1 MIYIRSLIFNI
12 ICYST
17 ILLGSMLTCVVGL
30 FSQKAEINTW
40 NNVLLPFLRGC
51 LYVICGM
58 KIEVRGREHITKHGV
73 LYACKHQSAMET
85 YFLTSYVKN
94 GTFIFKKELSR
105 IPFFGW
111 AIHLYGS
118 VPVDRSGGSAAMK
131 KMLADTKA
139 LMEKD
144 RSIIIFPEGTRT
156 KPGSTVFYKPGIA
169 FLYQNIQT
177 EVVPVALNTGMFWRK
192 NSFLRHPG
200 KVIIEFMPPLP
211 HGMEKREFINTLQ
224 DTIEKKCAELNL
236 ETVKHYPETRIMLE
250 KPQGK

>member
-1 MIYIRSLIFNI
+1 
-12 ICYST
+12 
-17 ILLGSMLTCVVGL
+17 
-30 FSQKAEINTW
+30 
-40 NNVLLPFLRGC
+40 
-51 LYVICGM
+51 
-58 KIEVRGREHITKHGV
+58 
-73 LYACKHQSAMET
+73 
-85 YFLTSYVKN
+85 
-94 GTFIFKKELSR
+94 
-105 IPFFGW
+105 
-111 AIHLYGS
+111 
-118 VPVDRSGGSAAMK
+118 
-131 KMLADTKA
+131 
-139 LMEKD
+139 MEKD

-236 ETVKHYPETRIMLE
+236 ETVNRYPETRIMLE

>member
-30 FSQKAEINTW
+30 FSQKAEKKTW

-94 GTFIFKKELSR
+94 GTFIFKKE
-105 IPFFGW
+105 
-111 AIHLYGS
+111 
-118 VPVDRSGGSAAMK
+118 
-131 KMLADTKA
+131 
-139 LMEKD
+139 
-144 RSIIIFPEGTRT
+144 
-156 KPGSTVFYKPGIA
+156 
-169 FLYQNIQT
+169 
-177 EVVPVALNTGMFWRK
+177 
-192 NSFLRHPG
+192 
-200 KVIIEFMPPLP
+200 
-211 HGMEKREFINTLQ
+211 
-224 DTIEKKCAELNL
+224 
-236 ETVKHYPETRIMLE
+236 
-250 KPQGK
+250 

>member
-1 MIYIRSLIFNI
+1 MQ
-12 ICYST
+12 
-17 ILLGSMLTCVVGL
+17 TCVVGL

-73 LYACKHQSAMET
+73 LYSCKHQSAMET

-236 ETVKHYPETRIMLE
+236 ETVNRYPETRIMLE

>member
-30 FSQKAEINTW
+30 FSQKAEINIW

-58 KIEVRGREHITKHGV
+58 KIEVRGRENITKHGDM
-73 LYACKHQSAMET
+73 YACKHQSAMET

>member
-30 FSQKAEINTW
+30 FSQKAEINIW

-58 KIEVRGREHITKHGV
+58 KIEVRGREHITNQGV

-236 ETVKHYPETRIMLE
+236 ETVNRYPETRIMLE